1 MTFVRYA
8 KQHIHHS
15 SKRNNG
21 MDRAERIQLIAFVV
35 LSFGLAL
42 AFLLQPVWSHG

>member
-15 SKRNNG
+15 SRRNDG
-21 MDRAERIQLIAFVV
+21 IDGAERIQLIVFVV
-35 LSFGLAL
+35 LSFGLA
-42 AFLLQPVWSHG
+42 ATFLLQPVWS